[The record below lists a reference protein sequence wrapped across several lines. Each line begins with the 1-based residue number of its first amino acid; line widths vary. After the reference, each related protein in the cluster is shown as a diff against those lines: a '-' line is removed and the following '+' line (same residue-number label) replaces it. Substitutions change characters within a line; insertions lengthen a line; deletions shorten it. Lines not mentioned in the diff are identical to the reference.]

1 MSVIMVNA
9 FLYKAK
15 AKNGKMSH
23 AFLKL
28 AIAEVAV
35 FNKGA
40 VVDKESSLCSAVI
53 RALLSKFRLAK
64 MDSKELAILKA
75 KEL

>member
-1 MSVIMVNA
+1 MTVIMMNA
-9 FLYKAK
+9 FIYKAK

-28 AIAEVAV
+28 AIAKVAV
-35 FNKGA
+35 FNSTA
-40 VVDKESSLCSAVI
+40 VVDKECSLCSAVI
-53 RALLSKFRLAK
+53 RALLSKFRCAK
-64 MDSKELAILKA
+64 MDSKDMALLRA